1 MTISSFLVTYVS
13 HVPVFPPQSNAYI
26 YFIIFSTR
34 VHTVFH
40 CTLIEMRDHPAS
52 EHFQVDSD
60 VKLVDV
66 KVFKS
71 AGVFF
76 FALSAVTGVCRCSA
90 ATHGTFLF
98 PTVALFPDKVTAT
111 NCR

>member
-13 HVPVFPPQSNAYI
+13 HVSVFPPQSNAYI

-40 CTLIEMRDHPAS
+40 CTLSEMRDHPAS

-76 FALSAVTGVCRCSA
+76 RPLCSDRCLQMFCCNTRNFS
-90 ATHGTFLF
+90 FSYRRSF
-98 PTVALFPDKVTAT
+98 P
-111 NCR
+111 